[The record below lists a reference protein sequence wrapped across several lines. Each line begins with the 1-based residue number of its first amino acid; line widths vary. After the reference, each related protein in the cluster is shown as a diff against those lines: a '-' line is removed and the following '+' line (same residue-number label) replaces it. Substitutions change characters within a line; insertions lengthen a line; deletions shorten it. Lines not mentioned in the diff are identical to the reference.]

1 MTNDYREVDHDA
13 LEAILRDVEA
23 GEFVDTACRAHGIKP
38 GRLRAWM
45 KADETLAE
53 RLKDAFESG
62 QEAIALRARKT
73 MRGMSTE
80 FGGDSTGDT
89 VRDKAIVEL
98 DLKLLAFYDKRWNPK
113 MEVQHGGK
121 IELTH
126 EEFLRRVADEAAK
139 G

>member
-13 LEAILRDVEA
+13 LELILRSVES

-45 KADETLAE
+45 QADESIAE
-53 RLKDAFESG
+53 RVKDATSSG

-73 MRGMSTE
+73 MRGLGLE
-80 FGGDSTGDT
+80 QGGDSTGDT

-98 DLKLLAFYDKRWNPK
+98 DFKILALYDKRWNPK
-113 MEVQHGGK
+113 TEIEHGGK
-121 IELTH
+121 VELTH
-126 EEFLRRVADEAAK
+126 EEFLRKVLESK
-139 G
+139 